1 MEMGFESRLAK
12 RISSRR
18 DTKRGWKTYAS
29 FVGVIFIVIT
39 LTSST
44 LAVPQATVHTGTKT
58 SVAKYLGQFD
68 CGSNVLMLGALTPSD
83 WICIKVPFK
92 GRLSDL
98 QSISFSEFVS
108 QTGGVQAEPFVVL
121 KLQRGMFLVCHPEL
135 SYVTGEWSLPYFS
148 WQSRDTVANGK
159 WNMAP
164 VSESTDLNTLQF
176 WTGALGNV
184 EVVMISIFV
193 GMWELTSPYQCYLGD
208 YAINGKLI
216 DLANSKRTSSGG
228 WDLPAGF

>member
-1 MEMGFESRLAK
+1 MGFESGLAK
-12 RISSRR
+12 RISSRK
-18 DTKRGWKTYAS
+18 DTKRGWRTYAS
-29 FVGVIFIVIT
+29 FVGVIFVVLT

-44 LAVPQATVHTGTKT
+44 LAVPQATIHTGTKT

-68 CGSNVLMLGALTPSD
+68 CCSNVLMLGAMTTSD

-108 QTGGVQAEPFVVL
+108 LTGGVQAEPFVVL
-121 KLQRGMFLVCHPEL
+121 KLQKGMFLVCHPEL

-148 WQSRDTVANGK
+148 WQCRDTVAKGK
-159 WNMAP
+159 WNMGP
-164 VSESTDLNTLQF
+164 VSESANLNTLPD
-176 WTGALGNV
+176 WIAAIGNA
-184 EVVMISIFV
+184 EVIMISIFV
-193 GMWELTSPYQCYLGD
+193 GEWDLTGPYQCYLGD
-208 YAINGKLI
+208 FAINGKLI

-228 WDLPAGF
+228 WDLPEGF

>member
-1 MEMGFESRLAK
+1 MGFESRLAH

-44 LAVPQATVHTGTKT
+44 LAVPQATIHTGTKT

-68 CGSNVLMLGALTPSD
+68 CCSNVLMVGALTSSD
-83 WICIKVPFK
+83 WVCIKVPFK

-108 QTGGVQAEPFVVL
+108 MTGGAQVEPFVVL
-121 KLQRGMFLVCHPEL
+121 KLQQGMFLVCHPEL

-148 WQSRDTVANGK
+148 WQSRDTVAKGR
-159 WNMAP
+159 WSMGSA
-164 VSESTDLNTLQF
+164 SESTDLNALSGWTETL
-176 WTGALGNV
+176 GDA
-184 EVVMISIFV
+184 EVIMISIFV
-193 GMWELTSPYQCYLGD
+193 GKWDLTSPYQCYLGD
-208 YAINGKLI
+208 FTINGKLI
-216 DLANSKRTSSGG
+216 DLANSRMISSGG
-228 WDLPAGF
+228 WDLPEGF